1 MLGNT
6 FVSLVTFGPIQAM
19 LNSVKQLQIIV
30 HTMLINVSYPAATT
44 SYFAVLMEI
53 LTLQIYD
60 FSDTFNR
67 LL

>member
-1 MLGNT
+1 
-6 FVSLVTFGPIQAM
+6 
-19 LNSVKQLQIIV
+19 
-30 HTMLINVSYPAATT
+30 MLINVSYLAATT

-67 LL
+67 LLKLDENSEGNSAINSQFDLMGYTSLFII